1 MQYCTALVL
10 LHSAL
15 LAYFFWS
22 SVDHKVY
29 GSLSRYV
36 TVFMQFVDVVTAHFI
51 SCLNKFVRCLILT
64 LDHDTWL

>member
-1 MQYCTALVL
+1 MQYCIALVL

-22 SVDHKVY
+22 SFDHEDY

-36 TVFMQFVDVVTAHFI
+36 TVFLQFVDVVTAHLNFI
-51 SCLNKFVRCLILT
+51 PVSAMFKFLT
-64 LDHDTWL
+64 LGHDTCM